1 MNEQTPKRVAIYAR
15 SATTS
20 EQGDVPSSID
30 QQVAACRLY
39 CSEKGYSI
47 DERHIYQEVSSG
59 AEYEGRPQLTALRL
73 AARNHEF
80 EVLVLPRYDRLARNY
95 AHQAAIIEELARVG
109 VTVESVQ
116 EHFESSQ
123 LGEFLN
129 FVHTCLE
136 EMERERRSWSVRR
149 GKAAARQRR
158 EGRE

>member
-1 MNEQTPKRVAIYAR
+1 MNEQTTKRVAIYAR

-20 EQGDVPSSID
+20 EQGEVPSSID
-30 QQVAACRLY
+30 RQVAACRLY
-39 CSEKGYSI
+39 CSEKGYAG

-80 EVLVLPRYDRLARNY
+80 EVLVILCYDRLARNY
-95 AHQAAIIEELARVG
+95 AHQAVIVEELAQVG

-116 EHFESSQ
+116 EPFENSQ
-123 LGEFLN
+123 LGEFQN
-129 FVHTCLE
+129 FVHACLK
-136 EMERERRSWSVRR
+136 EMERERRSWSARR